1 MIRCPPKQAP
11 ARDAGRDRDGT
22 AMDTTRRRALGL
34 AAAAA
39 AFPLTARAQPRQPDG
54 PVTLIVGS
62 TPGTGNDI
70 LARLMAPFLSQR
82 LGQPVVVENRTG
94 ASGVIAAQAVNRAAP
109 DGRTLL
115 VLGDPFV
122 TNPSLMPSLPFDPLS
137 GFSFLINLAFGQ
149 IVLTV
154 RSDLPA
160 QDVRG
165 FVELAKSRPGQM
177 TYASPGSG
185 TPHHM
190 IMELFRLNT
199 GITLTHVPYRGSAQ
213 AVQDVLGRRVDAMML
228 PVHVALPLARD
239 RQLRIL
245 AIGSDARV
253 PEAPEIPTLAEAGF
267 PMSNVTLWYGV
278 FGPPGMA
285 PEMTARLNTEVNA
298 WLALPETRERLRGQ
312 GMVAGGGT
320 PVAFRRQIAADI
332 THWARVIRE
341 GNIKAE

>member
-1 MIRCPPKQAP
+1 MQP
-11 ARDAGRDRDGT
+11 
-22 AMDTTRRRALGL
+22 TRRRALGAGLSIL
-34 AAAAA
+34 AAPALPAV
-39 AFPLTARAQPRQPDG
+39 ARAQSRQPDG

-70 LARLMAPFLSQR
+70 LARLLAPFLTQR
-82 LGQPVVVENRTG
+82 LGQPVVVDNRTG
-94 ASGVIAAQAVNRAAP
+94 ASGVIAAQAVSRAAP

-122 TNPSLMPSLPFDPLS
+122 TNPSLMPSLPFDPVA
-137 GFSFLINLAFGQ
+137 GFTFLINLAYGQ

-154 RSDLPA
+154 RSDLTA

-165 FVELAKSRPGQM
+165 FVELAKGRPGEM
-177 TYASPGSG
+177 TYASPGNG

-199 GITLTHVPYRGSAQ
+199 GITLTHVPYRGTAQ
-213 AVQDVLGRRVDAMML
+213 AVQDVLGKRIDAMML

-245 AIGSDARV
+245 AIGSDQRV
-253 PEAPEIPTLAEAGF
+253 PEAPEVPTLAETGF
-267 PMSNVTLWYGV
+267 PMSNVTLWYGL

-285 PEMTARLNTEVNA
+285 PELTQRLNAEVNA

-320 PVAFRRQIAADI
+320 PDAFRQQITADI
-332 THWARVIRE
+332 AHWARIIRD
-341 GNIKAE
+341 GGIKAE